1 MNAQELREKSTD
13 ELDVELLRLRKEQ
26 FSLRMQ
32 FASGQLGQTHLVTE
46 VRRDIARVKT
56 FLTAKVAEKQKENA
70 NG

>member
-1 MNAQELREKSTD
+1 MKAKELREKTIE
-13 ELDVELLRLRKEQ
+13 ELGAELLRMRKDE

-32 FASGQLGQTHLVTE
+32 YASGQLGQTHMVKE

-56 FLTAKVAEKQKENA
+56 LIKEKA

>member
-1 MNAQELREKSTD
+1 MKAKELREKTVE
-13 ELDVELLRLRKEQ
+13 ELGEELLRMRKDE

-32 FASGQLGQTHLVTE
+32 YASGQLGQTHMVKE

-56 FLTAKVAEKQKENA
+56 LIKEKA

>member
-1 MNAQELREKSTD
+1 MKAKELREKSIE
-13 ELDVELLRLRKEQ
+13 ELGAELLRMRKDE

-32 FASGQLGQTHLVTE
+32 YASGQLGQTHMVKE

-56 FLTAKVAEKQKENA
+56 LIKEKA

>member
-1 MNAQELREKSTD
+1 MKAKELREKSIE
-13 ELDVELLRLRKEQ
+13 ELGAELLRMRKEE

-32 FASGQLGQTHLVTE
+32 YASGQLGQTHMVKE

-56 FLTAKVAEKQKENA
+56 LIKEKA

>member
-1 MNAQELREKSTD
+1 MKAKELREKTIE
-13 ELDVELLRLRKEQ
+13 ELGEELLRMRKDE

-32 FASGQLGQTHLVTE
+32 YASGQLGQTHMVKE

-56 FLTAKVAEKQKENA
+56 LIKEKA

>member
-1 MNAQELREKSTD
+1 MKAKELREKTIE
-13 ELDVELLRLRKEQ
+13 ELGAELLRMRKDE

-32 FASGQLGQTHLVTE
+32 YASGQLGQTHLVKE

-56 FLTAKVAEKQKENA
+56 LMKEKA